1 MTNKPAM
8 IDFSRRDKEA
18 LLSMHKQ
25 AVGLYRHEKDSAV
38 RNNAI
43 FLFLSAAILCV
54 TGILIVYTASCLE
67 DSYIAYL
74 NNEYVSSMEL
84 SAFISIVLLLITTIF
99 FLIVLKRWD
108 NTNKN
113 AIEAIRDRHNDTA
126 LIERV
131 LCEEGMIDAS
141 VCVALNDQ
149 RRAAE
154 EQNEAENTEDQK
166 KKKKKANKNKKKTNE
181 EVMSSFIRL
190 FRVLAILFVLVTIVL
205 FAFFVYS
212 FIGRLGY

>member
-54 TGILIVYTASCLE
+54 IGILIVYTASCLE

-99 FLIVLKRWD
+99 FPLTIIGGWYGMNFQAMPEFGWKYGYIYVIILSVIVV
-108 NTNKN
+108 
-113 AIEAIRDRHNDTA
+113 TA
-126 LIERV
+126 LLII
-131 LCEEGMIDAS
+131 G
-141 VCVALNDQ
+141 
-149 RRAAE
+149 
-154 EQNEAENTEDQK
+154 K
-166 KKKKKANKNKKKTNE
+166 KKKW
-181 EVMSSFIRL
+181 F
-190 FRVLAILFVLVTIVL
+190 
-205 FAFFVYS
+205 
-212 FIGRLGY
+212 